1 MFEKKVLK
9 LLDKHN
15 IHFEQKTTPMFID
28 DRDSFNDF
36 VTRKIFLLQANY
48 YKRMRRR
55 LDILME
61 GKKPV
66 GGKWS
71 FDEQNRKKLPKIMIF
86 HRFLKLS
93 QGMTLKRYHYLSRKN
108 SVITQGKLTSFFHT
122 RMLKLK
128 IGLMTFLKG
137 VSMILGLTRMRSPK
151 MSIFSYIQC

>member
-1 MFEKKVLK
+1 M
-9 LLDKHN
+9 
-15 IHFEQKTTPMFID
+15 I
-28 DRDSFNDF
+28 F
-36 VTRKIFLLQANY
+36 VTRKIFYSRQIITNVCEGDLIFSWRVRSLLEENGV
-48 YKRMRRR
+48 
-55 LDILME
+55 LMNKTE
-61 GKKPV
+61 R
-66 GGKWS
+66 S
-71 FDEQNRKKLPKIMIF
+71 FQKIMIF

-128 IGLMTFLKG
+128 IGLMTFLKD